1 MKKLWLALLFFAGG
15 VAHEVR
21 NPVNC
26 HLIASR
32 RVAKPESRSREYLRL
47 RLRSYSPSERPC
59 GS

>member
-21 NPVNC
+21 NTVNC

-32 RVAKPESRSREYLRL
+32 RSGKPED
-47 RLRSYSPSERPC
+47 RP
-59 GS
+59 

>member
-26 HLIASR
+26 QLIASR
-32 RVAKPESRSREYLRL
+32 RVTRPKEGRS
-47 RLRSYSPSERPC
+47 
-59 GS
+59 

>member
-26 HLIASR
+26 QLIASR
-32 RVAKPESRSREYLRL
+32 RVTRPEGRL
-47 RLRSYSPSERPC
+47 
-59 GS
+59 